1 MGIELIKPIDSDTAH
16 AIEEA
21 AKTAG
26 KAIDA
31 ASETGKYFSRVLGQ
45 VPENLVGI
53 LDDWLYHKRARLW
66 AEHNART
73 FEHLRRW
80 GAKEPFED
88 PAPALAV
95 PLIAAAI
102 DEDREELKDL
112 WARLLASAMHPD
124 RKKRVRLSFIG
135 ILKQLDPL
143 DALCLRALD
152 EKKDSVAR
160 EEWHPMLMT
169 RFAASADEIQVS
181 IDKLRELHLVEIV
194 GQPKVIALGKLFLA
208 GVED

>member
-1 MGIELIKPIDSDTAH
+1 MQMGIELIKPIDSDTAH

-21 AKTAG
+21 A
-26 KAIDA
+26 
-31 ASETGKYFSRVLGQ
+31 
-45 VPENLVGI
+45 
-53 LDDWLYHKRARLW
+53 
-66 AEHNART
+66 
-73 FEHLRRW
+73 
-80 GAKEPFED
+80 
-88 PAPALAV
+88 
-95 PLIAAAI
+95 
-102 DEDREELKDL
+102 
-112 WARLLASAMHPD
+112 
-124 RKKRVRLSFIG
+124 KRVRLSFIG